1 MDMGLILNL
10 QSIRRSTYLAELTPN
25 FRKPTRVGFSPTIF
39 SFSTLNT
46 LHWKSFIKKDNY
58 QKKEAD
64 MALLLWITLYLFL
77 VVWML
82 IENVWMT
89 CISSEYQK
97 WNGIKF
103 SCPAKIKTWEL
114 MISNHDP
121 IWVSLSVITNCI
133 YLVDVTFDKKEFMMI
148 ITFIIR

>member
-1 MDMGLILNL
+1 MDMQVILSP
-10 QSIRRSTYLAELTPN
+10 QSIRRSTYLADTTS
-25 FRKPTRVGFSPTIF
+25 KDWKPTIF

-46 LHWKSFIKKDNY
+46 LHWESFIKKTNY
-58 QKKEAD
+58 QKQDGD

-77 VVWML
+77 VVGML
-82 IENVWMT
+82 MENAWMT
-89 CISSEYQK
+89 CINSEYQK

-114 MISNHDP
+114 MISNHDL

-133 YLVDVTFDKKEFMMI
+133 YLVELTFNKKEFMVI
-148 ITFIIR
+148 ITFMILQ